1 MKAVCCMLYTSFNC
15 FFCCAVVEVWHVV
28 VPIVIVVVVAA
39 AVGAVCIL
47 IKGESININ
56 VQSL

>member
-1 MKAVCCMLYTSFNC
+1 M
-15 FFCCAVVEVWHVV
+15 V

-47 IKGESININ
+47 VKGESANFN